1 MKTYFS
7 HQSLNKLDN
16 DVIII
21 NGRKEIYS
29 GTQEQRS
36 VIGFLR
42 PNNMRRCSML
52 SILPSSNPN
61 CSIYIG
67 NNDNLLV
74 ISNFLSK
81 DEDGRL
87 VSYSFY
93 CDEIKNEEE
102 VLSRFNHYCN
112 ISEMKVDQRDVDD
125 MKRILF
131 LHNNKKIIYGGS
143 AIIAF
148 FVLLKIIF

>member
-1 MKTYFS
+1 MKTYLS
-7 HQSLNKLDN
+7 HQSLNKLGN
-16 DVIII
+16 DVLIIDGQK
-21 NGRKEIYS
+21 NIYS

-36 VIGFLR
+36 VLGFLR
-42 PNNMRRCSML
+42 PNDMRRCSML

-61 CSIYIG
+61 CSIYLG
-67 NNDNLLV
+67 NNDDLLV

-102 VLSRFNHYCN
+102 VLTRFNHYCN
-112 ISEMKVDQRDVDD
+112 ISEMEVDKRDADD
-125 MKRILF
+125 IKRILF
-131 LHNNKKIIYGGS
+131 LHNNKKIIYGS
-143 AIIAF
+143 TAVIALAI
-148 FVLLKIIF
+148 LLRIIF